1 MRKILMFFALFL
13 SLLLVSC
20 GSGTDVPAETVSETE
35 AVTEENAVFLISAED
50 IAKYSLV
57 RSEDASDELISAAA
71 GLYKELRNISSDI
84 KYKDDFYREDLPEYA
99 MGEYEILVGAT
110 NRPESAEFIRTLRT
124 KDYGYTMTDGKIV
137 IAGTTDEYTEKA
149 VKKFL
154 HDIAQGDLSD
164 GIFYSEEDNFLE
176 TGAYPLDSLTVAGFP
191 IEEYTIVYNAD
202 GDCSEKL
209 CAERLS
215 SAIADVTG
223 YVLEPVPDDTAV
235 SEKAILVGMT
245 GMTPAYPNMADDK
258 SYIGVSGT
266 MIQLGGN
273 SAAALLNAVGEL
285 TAMFEPKSKNISL
298 ELTGNNFYPFDNFSL
313 TAMSFNILYKMDDK
327 ARIERVHQ
335 IIKNYLPDTFGV
347 QEATPQWMKLLSK
360 EFGELYDFV
369 GEGRD
374 GGDSGEYSAV
384 FYNKTKFE
392 LLDSG
397 TKWLSGTPDRVSK
410 VPESSLNRVFTYA
423 LLKRQADGLEI
434 MAVNTHFD
442 HTSDTARERQ
452 AEVLRDFLLEYT
464 DKYPVILTGD
474 FNTTSG
480 TKAYKTVLAGG
491 VTDAMDISEETLQG
505 ATFTSFGSANSVIDF
520 VFVTEDTITVRDYR
534 VCNEKIDGNFPS
546 DHHPVLIE
554 YIPVG

>member
-1 MRKILMFFALFL
+1 
-13 SLLLVSC
+13 
-20 GSGTDVPAETVSETE
+20 
-35 AVTEENAVFLISAED
+35 
-50 IAKYSLV
+50 
-57 RSEDASDELISAAA
+57 
-71 GLYKELRNISSDI
+71 
-84 KYKDDFYREDLPEYA
+84 
-99 MGEYEILVGAT
+99 
-110 NRPESAEFIRTLRT
+110 
-124 KDYGYTMTDGKIV
+124 
-137 IAGTTDEYTEKA
+137 
-149 VKKFL
+149 
-154 HDIAQGDLSD
+154 
-164 GIFYSEEDNFLE
+164 
-176 TGAYPLDSLTVAGFP
+176 
-191 IEEYTIVYNAD
+191 
-202 GDCSEKL
+202 
-209 CAERLS
+209 LS

-223 YVLEPVPDDTAV
+223 YVLEPVPDGAAV
-235 SEKAILVGMT
+235 SEKVILIGMT
-245 GMTPAYPNMADDK
+245 GLTPAYPNIADDK

-266 MIQLGGN
+266 VIQLGGN

-298 ELTGNNFYPFDNFSL
+298 ELTGDNFYPFDNSSL

-327 ARIERVHQ
+327 ARIERVYQ

-397 TKWLSGTPDRVSK
+397 TKWLSDTPDRVSK

-474 FNTTSG
+474 FNTTTS

>member
-1 MRKILMFFALFL
+1 MKKILAFFALFL

-20 GSGTDVPAETVSETE
+20 GSGTDIPEETVSETE

-57 RSEDASDELISAAA
+57 RSENASDELISAAS

-84 KYKDDFYREDLPEYA
+84 KYKDDYYREDLPDYA

-137 IAGTTDEYTEKA
+137 IAGATDEYTEKA

-154 HDIAQGDLSD
+154 RDIAQGDLSD

-176 TGAYPLDSLTVAGFP
+176 TGSYPLDSLTVAGVP
-191 IEEYTIVYNAD
+191 VEEYTIVYTAD
-202 GDCSEKL
+202 GECSEKL

-215 SAIADVTG
+215 AAIADATG
-223 YVLEPVPDDTAV
+223 YVLEPVPDGTAV
-235 SEKAILVGMT
+235 SDKAILVGMT
-245 GMTPAYPNMADDK
+245 GLTPVYPNMADDK

-298 ELTGNNFYPFDNFSL
+298 ELTGDNFYPFDNSAL
-313 TAMSFNILYKMDDK
+313 TAMSFNILYKMDDR
-327 ARIERVHQ
+327 ARIERVYQ
-335 IIKNYLPDTFGV
+335 IITNYLPDTFGV
-347 QEATPQWMKLLSK
+347 QEATPQWMKMLKK
-360 EFGELYDFV
+360 EFSELYDFV

-374 GGDSGEYSAV
+374 GGDAGEYSAI

-397 TKWLSGTPDRVSK
+397 TKWLSDTPDRVSK
-410 VPESSLNRVFTYA
+410 VPESSLNRVYTYA

-434 MAVNTHFD
+434 MVVNTHFD

-464 DKYPVILTGD
+464 DKYPVVLTGD
-474 FNTTSG
+474 FNTTAG
-480 TKAYKTVLAGG
+480 TKAFNTVLEGG
-491 VTDAMDISEETLQG
+491 VTDSMNISEEIEPG

-520 VFVTEDTITVRDYR
+520 VFVTEDKMTVRDYR
-534 VCNEKIDGNFPS
+534 VCNEKIDGDFPS

>member
-1 MRKILMFFALFL
+1 MKKILAFFALFL

-20 GSGTDVPAETVSETE
+20 GSGTDIPEETVSETE

-57 RSEDASDELISAAA
+57 RSENASDELISAAS

-84 KYKDDFYREDLPEYA
+84 KYKDDYYREDLPDYA

-137 IAGTTDEYTEKA
+137 IAGATDEYTEKA

-154 HDIAQGDLSD
+154 RDIAQGDLSD
-164 GIFYSEEDNFLE
+164 GIFYSEEDDFLE
-176 TGAYPLDSLTVAGFP
+176 TGSYPLDSLTVAGVP
-191 IEEYTIVYNAD
+191 VEEYTIVYTAD
-202 GDCSEKL
+202 GECSEKL

-215 SAIADVTG
+215 AAIADATG
-223 YVLEPVPDDTAV
+223 YVLEPVPDGTAV
-235 SEKAILVGMT
+235 SDKAILVGMT
-245 GMTPAYPNMADDK
+245 GLTPVYPNMADDK

-298 ELTGNNFYPFDNFSL
+298 ELTGDNFYPFDNSAL
-313 TAMSFNILYKMDDK
+313 TAMSFNILYKMDDR
-327 ARIERVHQ
+327 ARIERVYQ
-335 IIKNYLPDTFGV
+335 IITNYLPDTFGV
-347 QEATPQWMKLLSK
+347 QEATPQWMKMLKK
-360 EFGELYDFV
+360 EFSELYDFV

-374 GGDSGEYSAV
+374 GGDAGEYSAI

-397 TKWLSGTPDRVSK
+397 TKWLSDTPDRVSK
-410 VPESSLNRVFTYA
+410 VPESSLNRVYTYA

-434 MAVNTHFD
+434 MVVNTHFD

-464 DKYPVILTGD
+464 DRYPVVLTGD
-474 FNTTSG
+474 FNTTAG
-480 TKAYKTVLAGG
+480 TKAFNTVLEGG
-491 VTDAMDISEETLQG
+491 VTDSMNISEEIEPG

-520 VFVTEDTITVRDYR
+520 VFVTEDKMTVRDYR
-534 VCNEKIDGNFPS
+534 VCNEKIDGDFPT